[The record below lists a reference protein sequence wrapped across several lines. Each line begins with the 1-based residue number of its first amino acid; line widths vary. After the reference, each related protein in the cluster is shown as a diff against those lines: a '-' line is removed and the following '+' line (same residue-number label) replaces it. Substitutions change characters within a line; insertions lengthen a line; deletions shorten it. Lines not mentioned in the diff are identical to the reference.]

1 MCCVVVA
8 LLASYLPVLGAP
20 FIWDDHHLIE
30 RTPLVQELHP
40 LYDYFGE
47 SFWQSDELG
56 QGRTYYRPLVV
67 LSLALDHHFYGDS
80 PGGFHVTNLIFH
92 VLSTVLLFRLLRARG
107 AGGNA
112 AVLGA
117 ALWALHPRLTEA
129 VAWISG
135 RTDVLASFFVLCAL
149 LAQARSSLRRR
160 VMCASFLLMGL
171 LCKEVALAGV
181 AAVLVA
187 ELAAPGALQARLRR
201 ALPTVVALVAYG
213 LLRWHAAGIA
223 QFTAYRDT
231 APVLP
236 TLAAVGQYFA
246 MLLTPWFPNV
256 QIGRLSEPSVA
267 VAALGCAVLL
277 GLAVWA
283 ARRARLLRS
292 PQLGP
297 LALTAVGFGLVL
309 HVVPFSINVVAAD
322 RFLYLPL
329 VGLALLLTPVLE
341 SFRRAPLVAALA
353 SGLALSFAGATFVR
367 ANAWSN
373 EVELWADTYHDDPD
387 NRFLAC
393 TQLGSLYARAGLFSH
408 AYSLY
413 RGCSVPSA
421 SQRVLANNGASVLAR
436 TGHYVEAARQIQNLS
451 FATRRPTIFGLNLAL
466 FHTYLNDFAAARG
479 ELARAL
485 QTDPTNAG
493 ALTLL
498 EQLPKLEQQRR
509 RVDTLP
515 EGAPPIDRARL
526 YGQLGLAVESLRAWR
541 AACASGSLSRSE
553 FEEGLSFALAQGD
566 AQTIEELWQMYAARV
581 AGQPLP
587 KLEIAYQAHRELVER
602 LLGWWPA
609 ANLKLLA
616 LPS

>member
-1 MCCVVVA
+1 MCCVVVV

-40 LYDYFGE
+40 LRDYFGE
-47 SFWQSDELG
+47 SFWQSDDLG

-80 PGGFHVTNLIFH
+80 PGGFHVTNLAVH

-135 RTDVLASFFVLCAL
+135 RTDVLASCFVLCAL
-149 LAQARSSLRRR
+149 LAQARASLPRR
-160 VMCASFLLMGL
+160 VLCAAFLFLGL

-187 ELAAPGALQARLRR
+187 ELSAPGSLQARLRR
-201 ALPTVVALVAYG
+201 TLPAVVALAAYG
-213 LLRWHAAGIA
+213 LLRFYASGIA
-223 QFTAYRDT
+223 HVKPYRGT
-231 APVLP
+231 GPVLP
-236 TLAAVGQYFA
+236 TLAAVGHYFT

-256 QIGRLSEPSVA
+256 QIGRLVEPGIAMA
-267 VAALGCAVLL
+267 VLGCSVLL
-277 GLAVWA
+277 ALSFWG
-283 ARRARLLRS
+283 ARRARLVRAV
-292 PQLGP
+292 QLGP

-309 HVVPFSINVVAAD
+309 HVVPFSINVLAAD

-329 VGLALLLTPVLE
+329 VGLTLLLTPVLE
-341 SFRRAPLVAALA
+341 SVRRAPLVGGVAA
-353 SGLALSFAGATFVR
+353 GLALTFGGATFVR

-373 EVELWADTYHDDPD
+373 EVELWSVTYRDNPD

-393 TQLGSLYARAGLFSH
+393 TQFGSLYARAGLFEY

-413 RGCSVPSA
+413 RGCTVPRA
-421 SQRVLANNGASVLAR
+421 SQIILVNNGASMLAR
-436 TGHYVEAARQIQNLS
+436 SGRYALAAREIQNLEPT
-451 FATRRPTIFGLNLAL
+451 ARRPAILGVNLAL
-466 FHTYLNDFAAARG
+466 FQTYLNDFASARI

-485 QTDPTNAG
+485 QAEPTNPG
-493 ALTLL
+493 ARKLA
-498 EQLPKLEQQRR
+498 EQLHKLEQRR
-509 RVDTLP
+509 RRLDALP
-515 EGAPPIDRARL
+515 EGAPAIERARL
-526 YGQLGLAVESLRAWR
+526 YGQLGLAVESLRHWR
-541 AACASGSLSRSE
+541 LACASNTLSRSD

-566 AQTIEELWQMYAARV
+566 AQSIEELWHSYLARAAPPTPRLEV
-581 AGQPLP
+581 AQ
-587 KLEIAYQAHRELVER
+587 QAHRELVLR

-609 ANLKLLA
+609 SNLKLLA
-616 LPS
+616 FPD